1 MNYTRSSNVVIDFP
15 ILGGKVVMELLGH
28 VTRSIY
34 FFKIVGIELITNS
47 EYSVW
52 SLKRKHGESDNNN

>member
-1 MNYTRSSNVVIDFP
+1 
-15 ILGGKVVMELLGH
+15 MELLGH

-34 FFKIVGIELITNS
+34 FFKIVRIELITSS

-52 SLKRKHGESDNNN
+52 NLKTKHGGVRQQKLKVTTLCNPASEHLGYDMV